1 MTGGNDGGAPAWA
14 FEQRQLAAKWHHDR
28 GAALDR
34 LWTYFYGIGGDADPF
49 TVDAYL
55 HEIGSLPP
63 SQISLLALAM
73 HEIDHES
80 LWGSRD

>member
-14 FEQRQLAAKWHHDR
+14 SEQRLLAAQWHRDR

-34 LWTYFYGIGGDADPF
+34 LWTYFYGIGGDADQF

-73 HEIDHES
+73 NEIDHES
-80 LWGSRD
+80 PSGSRD